1 MNDGDVTAVIV
12 NQRQTTLTR
21 NKAEGFS
28 ASDCIVAKRFYSLPV
43 IFLEIITVY
52 PFTVW
57 VSQWPDWPTVGYMA
71 IKVMVKDTDTISS

>member
-52 PFTVW
+52 PFTV
-57 VSQWPDWPTVGYMA
+57 
-71 IKVMVKDTDTISS
+71 